1 LPRKRIR
8 IRKPDMLRRISTDT
22 TPARR
27 HAEQRGFKLSL
38 PLTVEG
44 PDSSGAL
51 FREETILTY
60 MSHVGALFPLKTP
73 VSPGSRLKL
82 AVALPPKL
90 DEGRNLKLVIKGTIA
105 FTEPGD
111 EDGAPA
117 QVSIRLE
124 SRYIVETAS
133 SEAGTCQQA

>member
-1 LPRKRIR
+1 
-8 IRKPDMLRRISTDT
+8 MLRRNSTDN
-22 TPARR
+22 TPIRR

-44 PDSSGAL
+44 PDAEGAL
-51 FREETILTY
+51 FKEETTLTY
-60 MSHVGALFPLKTP
+60 MSHIGALFPLQTP

-90 DEGRNLKLVIKGTIA
+90 DEGKNLKLVIKGTIA
-105 FTEPGD
+105 FTEPGG
-111 EDGAPA
+111 EDGTPS

-124 SRYIVETAS
+124 SRYIVETTPPGA
-133 SEAGTCQQA
+133 EAAERPS

>member
-1 LPRKRIR
+1 
-8 IRKPDMLRRISTDT
+8 MLRRISTDN
-22 TPARR
+22 TPVRR

-44 PDSSGAL
+44 PDADGAL
-51 FREETILTY
+51 FREETVLTY

-90 DEGRNLKLVIKGTIA
+90 DEGKNLKLVIKGTIA
-105 FTEPGD
+105 FTEPGN
-111 EDGAPA
+111 EDGEPA
-117 QVSIRLE
+117 QVSMRLE
-124 SRYIVETAS
+124 SRYIVETAA
-133 SEAGTCQQA
+133 SETAASPLA

>member
-1 LPRKRIR
+1 
-8 IRKPDMLRRISTDT
+8 MLRRISTDN
-22 TPARR
+22 TPVRR

-44 PDSSGAL
+44 PDADGAL
-51 FREETILTY
+51 FTEETVLTY

-90 DEGRNLKLVIKGTIA
+90 DEGKNLKLVIKGTIV
-105 FTEPGD
+105 FTEPGG
-111 EDGAPA
+111 EDGEPA
-117 QVSIRLE
+117 QVSMRLE
-124 SRYIVETAS
+124 SRYIVETAA
-133 SEAGTCQQA
+133 SEAGASPQA

>member
-1 LPRKRIR
+1 
-8 IRKPDMLRRISTDT
+8 MLRRISTDN
-22 TPARR
+22 TPVRR

-44 PDSSGAL
+44 PDADGAH

-73 VSPGSRLKL
+73 VSPGSRLRL

-90 DEGRNLKLVIKGTIA
+90 DEGKKLKLIIKGTIS
-105 FTEPGD
+105 FTEPAG
-111 EDGAPA
+111 EDGEPT
-117 QVSIRLE
+117 QVSMRLE
-124 SRYIVETAS
+124 SRYIVETAA
-133 SEAGTCQQA
+133 SEAGASPQA

>member
-1 LPRKRIR
+1 
-8 IRKPDMLRRISTDT
+8 MLRRISTDN
-22 TPARR
+22 TPVRR

-44 PDSSGAL
+44 PDADGAL

-90 DEGRNLKLVIKGTIA
+90 DEGKNLKLVIKGTIA
-105 FTEPGD
+105 FTEPAG
-111 EDGAPA
+111 EDGEPA

-124 SRYIVETAS
+124 SRYIVETAA
-133 SEAGTCQQA
+133 SEAGASPQA

>member
-1 LPRKRIR
+1 
-8 IRKPDMLRRISTDT
+8 MLRRISTDN
-22 TPARR
+22 TPVRR

-44 PDSSGAL
+44 PDADGAL

-82 AVALPPKL
+82 AVALPPNSMR
-90 DEGRNLKLVIKGTIA
+90 GRT
-105 FTEPGD
+105 
-111 EDGAPA
+111 
-117 QVSIRLE
+117 
-124 SRYIVETAS
+124 
-133 SEAGTCQQA
+133 

>member
-1 LPRKRIR
+1 
-8 IRKPDMLRRISTDT
+8 MLRRISTDN
-22 TPARR
+22 TPVRR

-44 PDSSGAL
+44 PDADGAL
-51 FREETILTY
+51 FREETVLTY

-90 DEGRNLKLVIKGTIA
+90 DEGKNLKLVIKGTIA
-105 FTEPGD
+105 FTEPGN
-111 EDGAPA
+111 EDGEPA
-117 QVSIRLE
+117 QVSMRLE
-124 SRYIVETAS
+124 SRYIVETAA
-133 SEAGTCQQA
+133 SEAAASPQA

>member
-1 LPRKRIR
+1 
-8 IRKPDMLRRISTDT
+8 MLRRISTDT

-117 QVSIRLE
+117 QVSMRLE

>member
-1 LPRKRIR
+1 
-8 IRKPDMLRRISTDT
+8 MLRRISTDN
-22 TPARR
+22 TPVRR

-44 PDSSGAL
+44 PDADGAL

-90 DEGRNLKLVIKGTIA
+90 DEGKNLKLVIKGTIA
-105 FTEPGD
+105 FTEPGG
-111 EDGAPA
+111 EDGEPA
-117 QVSIRLE
+117 QVSMRLE
-124 SRYIVETAS
+124 SRYIVETAA
-133 SEAGTCQQA
+133 SEAGASPQA

>member
-1 LPRKRIR
+1 LPRKR

-117 QVSIRLE
+117 QVSMRLE

>member
-1 LPRKRIR
+1 
-8 IRKPDMLRRISTDT
+8 MLRRISTDN
-22 TPARR
+22 TPVRR

-44 PDSSGAL
+44 PDADGAL
-51 FREETILTY
+51 FTEETVLTY

-90 DEGRNLKLVIKGTIA
+90 DEGKNLKLVIKGTIV
-105 FTEPGD
+105 FTEPGG
-111 EDGAPA
+111 EDGELA
-117 QVSIRLE
+117 QVSMRLE
-124 SRYIVETAS
+124 SRYIVETAA
-133 SEAGTCQQA
+133 SEAGASPQA

>member
-1 LPRKRIR
+1 
-8 IRKPDMLRRISTDT
+8 MLRRISTDN
-22 TPARR
+22 TPVRR

-44 PDSSGAL
+44 PDADGAL
-51 FREETILTY
+51 FREETTLAY

-73 VSPGSRLKL
+73 VAPGSRLKL

-90 DEGRNLKLVIKGTIA
+90 DEGKNMKLVIKGTIV
-105 FTEPGD
+105 FTEPGTD
-111 EDGAPA
+111 DGAPA

-124 SRYIVETAS
+124 SRYIVETTPP
-133 SEAGTCQQA
+133 EAGADQRA

>member
-1 LPRKRIR
+1 
-8 IRKPDMLRRISTDT
+8 MLRRISTDN
-22 TPARR
+22 TPVRR

-44 PDSSGAL
+44 PDADGAL

-90 DEGRNLKLVIKGTIA
+90 DEGKSLKLVIKGTIA
-105 FTEPGD
+105 FTEPAG
-111 EDGAPA
+111 EDGEPA

-124 SRYIVETAS
+124 SRYIVETAA
-133 SEAGTCQQA
+133 SEAGASPQA

>member
-1 LPRKRIR
+1 
-8 IRKPDMLRRISTDT
+8 MLRRISTDN
-22 TPARR
+22 TPVRR

-44 PDSSGAL
+44 PDADGAL

-90 DEGRNLKLVIKGTIA
+90 DEGKNLKLVIKGTIA
-105 FTEPGD
+105 FTEPGSG
-111 EDGAPA
+111 DGEPT
-117 QVSIRLE
+117 QVSMRLE
-124 SRYIVETAS
+124 SRYIVETAA
-133 SEAGTCQQA
+133 SEAGTSLQA